1 MNRILN
7 IKWLRAVGLMGC
19 FVLGFIPHLLVRV
32 ATPAG
37 DTWMTRW
44 KFREQT
50 QIAQDHLSRDQM
62 LGMDYQ
68 WTRSADWTFHPVR
81 LLLMSRLVDGGRE
94 TFDADNFV
102 VSIPAATARKP
113 RADLVRAARDVH
125 RRRCSTSAGILSLE
139 DLQFLGSPDD
149 YLRVD
154 TLEPGYS
161 ERFAEVMRSGVPCT
175 YEASAGRG
183 DFASTCDKVY
193 WYLEAAGRQSDY
205 ATSPL
210 CIPAPEAEIDPNRYP
225 FFAEQFSRMSYLH
238 CAADAAAGSHCPDCI
253 RKVRYFLSR
262 RSAYPLDQTMAY
274 RIIEKRVKESAE
286 GK

>member
-1 MNRILN
+1 MNGICN
-7 IKWLRAVGLMGC
+7 IKSLRAVGLTAC
-19 FVLGFIPHLLVRV
+19 VLLGFIPHLLVRV
-32 ATPAG
+32 ATTAG

-50 QIAQDHLSRDQM
+50 QIGQDYLSRDQI

-68 WTRSADWTFHPVR
+68 WTRCADWTFRPVR
-81 LLLMSRLVDGGRE
+81 LLLISRLVEGGRE
-94 TFDADNFV
+94 TFEADNFV
-102 VSIPAATARKP
+102 VSIPDAIAGEP
-113 RADLVRAARDVH
+113 RADLVRVARDMQ
-125 RRRCSTSAGILSLE
+125 RRRCSTSARTLALE
-139 DLQFLGSPDD
+139 DLQFLRSPHE

-154 TLEPGYS
+154 TEAPGYAQ
-161 ERFAEVMRSGVPCT
+161 RFVEVMRSGVPCT

-183 DFASTCDKVY
+183 EFSSSCDKVF

-205 ATSPL
+205 ASSPL
-210 CIPAPEAEIDPNRYP
+210 CIPAPETEIDPNRSPY
-225 FFAEQFSRMSYLH
+225 FVFEHSRMSYLH
-238 CAADAAAGSHCPDCI
+238 CAADAAAESHCPDCI
-253 RKVRYFLSR
+253 RRVRYFLSR